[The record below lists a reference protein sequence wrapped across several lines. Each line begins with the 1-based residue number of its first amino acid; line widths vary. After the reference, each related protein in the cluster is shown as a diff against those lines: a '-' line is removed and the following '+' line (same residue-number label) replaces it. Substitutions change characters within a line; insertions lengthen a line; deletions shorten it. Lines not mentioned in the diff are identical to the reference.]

1 MWARISRNQKL
12 LLGGTTAAAT
22 ALYLYNQNNNNLFKT
37 RKNIVYA
44 EQAIIEKSTWHAPT
58 REQELSKLKNKQE
71 FDLLIVGGGATGT
84 GVALDA
90 ATRGLNVA
98 LVERDDFASG
108 NAFKFSF
115 RFNLI
120 EIFVN

>member
-37 RKNIVYA
+37 RKNSVYA

-71 FDLLIVGGGATGT
+71 SWVVVLPVQVLLWM
-84 GVALDA
+84 LPQED
-90 ATRGLNVA
+90 
-98 LVERDDFASG
+98 
-108 NAFKFSF
+108 
-115 RFNLI
+115 
-120 EIFVN
+120 